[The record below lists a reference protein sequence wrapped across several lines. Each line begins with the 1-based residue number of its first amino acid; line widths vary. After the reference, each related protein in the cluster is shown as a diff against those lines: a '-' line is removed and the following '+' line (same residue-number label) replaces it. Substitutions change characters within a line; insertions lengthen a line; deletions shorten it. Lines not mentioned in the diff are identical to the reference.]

1 MMEALQTD
9 GMVRIEKRGV
19 GREMVEFERGFW
31 RVTSGRRWVLANVTT
46 AAAAESRRQVVG

>member
-1 MMEALQTD
+1 MEALQTD